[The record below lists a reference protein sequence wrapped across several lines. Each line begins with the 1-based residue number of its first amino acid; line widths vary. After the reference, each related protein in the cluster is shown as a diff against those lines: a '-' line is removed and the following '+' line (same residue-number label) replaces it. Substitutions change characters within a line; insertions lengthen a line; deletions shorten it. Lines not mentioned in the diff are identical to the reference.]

1 MDHFVSWKFS
11 LWLNEKERNE
21 LVPNLMSQ
29 EFVEWNLFEIFLD
42 LAAQPSSSSW
52 TLCNTKAEE
61 FCKAKSRANNKFKN
75 FFNIPRIPIYF
86 RKGDSS
92 VCNFQS
98 LGFLKEARILLKV
111 SLIHI
116 NRHIYKIVNLI
127 QFLFKIKC
135 TNFFLMF

>member
-1 MDHFVSWKFS
+1 MNFPSKSHFPTTCNHSSSQKSYVIELSQNLPCWLDYFVSWKFS

-98 LGFLKEARILLKV
+98 LGF
-111 SLIHI
+111 
-116 NRHIYKIVNLI
+116 
-127 QFLFKIKC
+127 FK
-135 TNFFLMF
+135 